1 MQSFLVSKSVTQ
13 PGESDKTMD
22 LVSLGI
28 DTTASWHQAFGHI
41 VSTLGRTRKAYN
53 YGGTF

>member
-53 YGGTF
+53 YGGMF